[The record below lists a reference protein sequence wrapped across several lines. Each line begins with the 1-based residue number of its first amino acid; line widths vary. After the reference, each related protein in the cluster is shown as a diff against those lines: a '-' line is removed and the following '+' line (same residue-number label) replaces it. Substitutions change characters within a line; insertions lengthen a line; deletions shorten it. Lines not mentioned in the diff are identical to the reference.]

1 MVCLM
6 VHDTTV
12 IFFVENLLLW
22 RSLLR
27 QNFFLVLHYCHPL
40 IFFILVFVFLND
52 AHSCGKMPSRMQSE
66 QILRVRKMSIFC
78 LFFRCPPLPSRM
90 LCPNNGIFLSDNE
103 TALKCLR
110 NAPRPS
116 RLCVGL
122 QTSLISGARGCNLL
136 TASWQKTCASGQ
148 N

>member
-1 MVCLM
+1 MAELAALEFFSRPPLLSPT
-6 VHDTTV
+6 H
-12 IFFVENLLLW
+12 IFHPRL
-22 RSLLR
+22 RSPERCTFLR
-27 QNFFLVLHYCHPL
+27 KNAKSYAVRTDFTCTKNVYFLPL
-40 IFFILVFVFLND
+40 FSV
-52 AHSCGKMPSRMQSE
+52 
-66 QILRVRKMSIFC
+66 
-78 LFFRCPPLPSRM
+78 PPLPSRM